1 MAANMII
8 DQAGLPAGTAGK
20 TRTDGLATGALVTL
34 TSAGG
39 GTTHRFQLL
48 WAPTAAWASAP
59 ASLTQTTPTTW
70 TFTPAAGVYGTY
82 RIELIVDEGL
92 STEDRQI
99 RLFGVRTPVKGLR
112 LPALNEIA
120 SSLAT
125 LLNNGADQIA
135 ASEAN
140 ENIVGGPFAAGNYG
154 GWYPE
159 LELAFDEIEA
169 GGGGGSGK
177 QTAKIIV
184 GNSVAGDTL
193 AICDYLDIG
202 DGAQLSA
209 ALAAAGAGADV
220 YIRPGTYDLGAGAT
234 VAPLAIPAFA
244 TVRGAGMFATTIVTK
259 TSANMGAFTMVAGS
273 DLRDLNISVP
283 ATTAAGSGATAVVS
297 IAGPLNSLSRVLVA
311 WGVYGAPEVAN
322 LAIRN
327 SFFVAPDIA
336 EPNTLQECYVTG
348 APSLRDLGVLDDLSG
363 FRSGARTSPGGVVP
377 HVLRDCK
384 FSAGDVGVWA
394 ESPVAASQV
403 VCNDAYVA
411 GFRISGAQ
419 NFQSAL
425 VECIGSCAAV
435 VPTSAVF
442 NVQGG
447 AGRVRISAC
456 NAHSDNAGTAV
467 GILLESADEC
477 VISGCTVEDMLTGI
491 SLNATSD
498 NNIVLANQLPGCT
511 TAITDLGAGNDVAH
525 NI

>member
-1 MAANMII
+1 MAASMII

-20 TRTDGLATGALVTL
+20 ARTDGLATGALVTL

-48 WAPTAAWASAP
+48 WAPTAAWATAP

-70 TFTPAAGVYGTY
+70 TFTPPAGVYGTY

-99 RLFGVRTPVKGLR
+99 RIFGVRTPVKGLR

-125 LLNNGADQIA
+125 LLDNGADQIA

-193 AICDYLDIG
+193 AVCDYLDIG

-209 ALAAAGAGADV
+209 ALAAAGADADV

-234 VAPLAIPAFA
+234 VAPLAIPASVH
-244 TVRGAGMFATTIVTK
+244 VRGAGWFQTRITCK
-259 TSANMGAFTMVAGS
+259 SSGNMGAFSLANFS
-273 DLRDLNISVP
+273 SLRDLSITVP
-283 ATTAAGSGATAVVS
+283 VTTAPGAGATAVVQVNGT
-297 IAGPLNSLSRVLVA
+297 ICDVEKVA
-311 WGVYGAPEVAN
+311 VQWTPGYGAPEVAN
-322 LAIRN
+322 LVLRA
-327 SFFVAPDIA
+327 SFGSTGSANVAFERCLA
-336 EPNTLQECYVTG
+336 GQM
-348 APSLRDLGVLDDLSG
+348 PSLRDLGVADDLCGFNADAGAASIPQSYSRCYAQGGDIG
-363 FRSGARTSPGGVVP
+363 FRTAIPANLYDCSTIEHYASHVSVLAGVVDQGCVVDK
-377 HVLRDCK
+377 HT
-384 FSAGDVGVWA
+384 AI
-394 ESPVAASQV
+394 AASLDPTGGFIRVTSKQTRV
-403 VCNDAYVA
+403 NDCTVRWTGGMASTA
-411 GFRISGAQ
+411 PGIS
-419 NFQSAL
+419 L
-425 VECIGSCAAV
+425 VG
-435 VPTSAVF
+435 
-442 NVQGG
+442 
-447 AGRVRISAC
+447 
-456 NAHSDNAGTAV
+456 
-467 GILLESADEC
+467 ADEC
-477 VISGCTVEDMLTGI
+477 VLKGNVVVFCGTGI
-491 SLNATSD
+491 NLDATSD
-498 NNIVLANQLPGCT
+498 NNIVLMNQLPTCV
-511 TAITDLGAGNDVAH
+511 TAVNDLGAGNDIAH